1 MDATEPRRRGGHT
14 HSARNPRNT
23 TETMDGYAFSSCD
36 LARLAEPQ
44 LETDPDTALPSEERI
59 QKNIIQVAIPR
70 LPTRSRGG
78 VSDCHAYFSAPPC
91 PRRAAATRDVS
102 ARPH

>member
-1 MDATEPRRRGGHT
+1 
-14 HSARNPRNT
+14 
-23 TETMDGYAFSSCD
+23 MDGYAFSSCD

-78 VSDCHAYFSAPPC
+78 VCYCHAYFSAPPC

>member
-1 MDATEPRRRGGHT
+1 MQKFQNSFSTSTLTCGRAYPVDATEPTRRGRHT
-14 HSARNPRNT
+14 NSARKPRNT

-70 LPTRSRGG
+70 LP
-78 VSDCHAYFSAPPC
+78 A
-91 PRRAAATRDVS
+91 
-102 ARPH
+102 